1 MSCFI
6 FSMNLTRAQYFV
18 LLMQSWRVESIQKFR
33 AGIVSILQEPC
44 ARGELED
51 LQKLLI
57 ALFVCSFLVSHSIR
71 SGNKVSSEGFLYYLV
86 DTHGHLLDKDLSTL
100 ALFYTFF
107 SSFRWRPPSDIL
119 TISSFPIYYNQ
130 I

>member
-6 FSMNLTRAQYFV
+6 FSMKLTLAQYIV
-18 LLMQSWRVESIQKFR
+18 RLMRSWRVFIQKFR
-33 AGIVSILQEPC
+33 AGIVSSLLEPC
-44 ARGELED
+44 AQGELED

-71 SGNKVSSEGFLYYLV
+71 SGNKASSEGFLYYLV

-100 ALFYTFF
+100 AHFYTFF